1 MGFPGGA
8 IGKELTCQCRRH
20 KRCGFDPWVR
30 KTPAGGHGNP
40 LQYSCL
46 KNHVDR
52 GAWQAIV
59 HRVAKGQ
66 TRLKQLNTHTHT
78 HIHTHIFINFTKAR
92 TMPAVY
98 TTVVPELSTTP
109 GINRG
114 FICFI

>member
-1 MGFPGGA
+1 MQETVWSLCQEDPLGEGHSNTPQYSGLEKPVDGGA
-8 IGKELTCQCRRH
+8 WRAII
-20 KRCGFDPWVR
+20 
-30 KTPAGGHGNP
+30 HG
-40 LQYSCL
+40 
-46 KNHVDR
+46 
-52 GAWQAIV
+52 
-59 HRVAKGQ
+59 VAKGQ